1 MLLSEM
7 TIKNI
12 QKRLTEKCIFLDD
25 VVVKAVWSA
34 RGTTLV
40 RYVFN
45 GDDLVSVLESQ
56 EGEFVA
62 DLLSGAIATR
72 DYYRFEDIA
81 QGFEKEDS
89 IDLILKVW
97 PIQVEAT
104 NVFLIKPESLEPE
117 EEEEEDF
124 TQPNFENEPVNLS
137 PLASKFNIVRRKSK

>member
-1 MLLSEM
+1 MLLSEI

-12 QKRLTEKCIFLDD
+12 QTRLTEKCIFLDD

-45 GDDLVSVLESQ
+45 GDDLVSVLELQ
-56 EGEFVA
+56 DGEYVA
-62 DLLSGAIATR
+62 DFLSGAIAAR

-81 QGFEKEDS
+81 KGLEKDDVVE
-89 IDLILKVW
+89 LILKAW
-97 PIQVEAT
+97 PININQT
-104 NVFLIKPESLEPE
+104 NVVLIKPAVIEPQE
-117 EEEEEDF
+117 EDDDF

-137 PLASKFNIVRRKSK
+137 PLANKFNVTRRKRK